1 LSFGGA
7 THGDALSSAVVRLAS
22 LPLLGAAVWRLAKV
36 RQPPRVQAAILLLC
50 AIIAVPLIQLI
61 PLPPQLWSLLPGHWF
76 LIADYRA
83 AGIAPPWLPVSLA
96 PYETADAL
104 PWLAPPSAMF
114 LATLSLASAERRRMV
129 LAVPLFALLAVALGI
144 AQVAGG
150 DESPLRFYAVT
161 NVHFAV
167 GFFAN
172 KNHQA
177 SLLLVAAA
185 LAPLWVT
192 AFRNV
197 DRQRGRFGLFLAIAI
212 ELVLIV
218 GIGVS
223 GSRAGV
229 LLAIPAILGGALIVL
244 VQGGGKAFRRS
255 AAAMLV
261 AGAVGT
267 GLVGVFASTTYIVE
281 RFQSPLRAELR
292 VQVMP
297 AIEHSAEAFLPVGS
311 GLGSFDR
318 IYPMFEPIGAVSDGY
333 LNHAHNDFLEL
344 WLETGAFGLIL
355 IGTFL
360 LWWFWTT
367 LRLWRRRRQPPQD
380 GVRPAASLV
389 IGLLLAHSLVDYPLR
404 TAALATLFALACGIL
419 AAPAD
424 SASGPLA
431 ARGRRPENA
440 DGISTAAFETDST
453 LTAASATPV

>member
-1 LSFGGA
+1 LGFGGA

-22 LPLLGAAVWRLAKV
+22 LPLLGVAVWRLAQR
-36 RQPPRVQAAILLLC
+36 RQRPRAQAAIWLLC

-61 PLPPQLWSLLPGHWF
+61 PLPPQLWSRLPGHGF
-76 LIADYRA
+76 LMGDYRA
-83 AGIAPPWLPVSLA
+83 AAIAPPWLPMSLT

-104 PWLAPPSAMF
+104 PWLAPPAAMF
-114 LATLSLASAERRRMV
+114 LATLSLVAAERRRMV
-129 LAVPLFALLAVALGI
+129 LAVPVFALLAVALGI

-150 DESPLRFYAVT
+150 EESPLRFYGVT
-161 NVHFAV
+161 NVDSAV

-197 DRQRGRFGLFLAIAI
+197 DRQGRGFGLILAIAI

-244 VQGGGKAFRRS
+244 AQGGGKAFRRS
-255 AAAMLV
+255 AAAMLL
-261 AGAVGT
+261 AGAVGA
-267 GLVGVFASTTYIVE
+267 GLVGVFASTYIVE
-281 RFQSPLRAELR
+281 RFQSPLRADLR

-297 AIEHSAEAFLPVGS
+297 VIEHSAEVFFPVGS
-311 GLGSFDR
+311 GLGSFDQ
-318 IYPMFEPIGAVSDGY
+318 IYPMFEPIGAVSDSY
-333 LNHAHNDFLEL
+333 LNHAHNDLLEL
-344 WLETGAFGLIL
+344 WLETGAFGPVL
-355 IGTFL
+355 IGAFL

-367 LRLWRRRRQPPQD
+367 LRLWRHRRQPPHD
-380 GVRPAASLV
+380 GVRQAASLAV
-389 IGLLLAHSLVDYPLR
+389 GLLLAHSLVDYPLR
-404 TAALATLFALACGIL
+404 TAALATLFALACGLL

-424 SASGPLA
+424 LSARTSRRSGAP
-431 ARGRRPENA
+431 P
-440 DGISTAAFETDST
+440 
-453 LTAASATPV
+453 